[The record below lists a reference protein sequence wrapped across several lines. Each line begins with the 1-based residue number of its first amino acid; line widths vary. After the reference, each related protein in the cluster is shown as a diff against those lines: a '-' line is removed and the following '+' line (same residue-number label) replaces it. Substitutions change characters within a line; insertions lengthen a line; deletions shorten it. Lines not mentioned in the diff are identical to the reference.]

1 MKDKVNKTGI
11 NEGDFKNIDINI
23 LRGNIGK
30 KYLFMLYIL
39 LHKNNATDWA
49 GRPLSERK
57 FSEIARHHIF
67 PKEELSDRGYDEIM
81 RNHLG
86 NLTFID
92 QNMNGELHDRF
103 PNDYL
108 NDFVLSGKEEILE
121 KHFIPL
127 DKELWNIDNYVKFV
141 DERMNLLWK
150 KYREI
155 FKLPES

>member
-1 MKDKVNKTGI
+1 MRSKINKAEI
-11 NEGDFKNIDINI
+11 DEGDFKNIDINI
-23 LRGNIGK
+23 LRGNAGK

-49 GRPLSERK
+49 GRPLSERN
-57 FSEIARHHIF
+57 FSELAKHHIF
-67 PKEELSDRGYDEIM
+67 SKEDLRDEGHDEIM

-92 QNMNGELHDRF
+92 QNVNEELQDRL
-103 PNDYL
+103 PSDYL
-108 NDFVLSGKEEILE
+108 NDFDEQTLT

-127 DKELWNIDNYVKFV
+127 DKQLWNIDNYVKFV

-150 KYREI
+150 KCCET
-155 FKLPES
+155 FKPFEF